1 MSGGKSNKK
10 NIVSIIIV
18 VALLIGACF
27 ATITIYAKKTLNKPK
42 FSLPEEEPVASAR
55 ELPKTADGL
64 CAYVNSLYENVLASD
79 EAEGSW
85 HTDVGLDGEINVPF
99 ADADRE
105 VLTFIKDNA
114 APEVA
119 GLYPNESNVKMAEAE
134 NAPVIRVNPADVLE
148 FTAEQGHTDE
158 EGNVRDDGFYFI
170 TFVLT
175 PTAIDTAA
183 MTSDDVY
190 AGAVE
195 KLADA
200 AEIKETE
207 FTAERYEI
215 SYKIDRITDQI
226 VNIDVSK
233 DYQLKTSFTFK
244 EAYSALMQDAGE
256 AQLEMPYKTALRI
269 GFKWYGARFTQRSM
283 AVRPGDMKALPASV
297 VVNTEATKEDY
308 KLTFEPS
315 DKEALTID
323 EDGVMTVEKAADEPV
338 TVKMTLEYNGHT
350 YTDELLIYITE
361 LEVET
366 NV

>member
-10 NIVSIIIV
+10 SIVSIIIII
-18 VALLIGACF
+18 ALLIGACF
-27 ATITIYAKKTLNKPK
+27 ATISVYAKKTLNKPK
-42 FSLPEEEPVASAR
+42 FTLPEEEPLASVT
-55 ELPKTADGL
+55 ELPKTADEL
-64 CAYVNSLYENVLASD
+64 CAYVNSLYEKALASD

-85 HTDVGLDGEINVPF
+85 HTDIGLDGEIAVPF

-105 VLTFIKDNA
+105 VLTFIRDNA

-119 GLYPNESNVKMAEAE
+119 GLYPNESNVKMPEAE
-134 NAPVIRVNPADVLE
+134 NAPVIKVNPADVTE

-158 EGNVRDDGFYFI
+158 AGNVSDDGFYFI
-170 TFVLT
+170 TFVLN
-175 PTAIDTAA
+175 PGAVDTAA
-183 MTSDDVY
+183 MTSSDVY

-195 KLADA
+195 KFADA
-200 AEIKETE
+200 AEIKETQ
-207 FTAERYEI
+207 FTADRYEI
-215 SYKIDRITDQI
+215 SYKIDRVTDQI
-226 VNIDVSK
+226 LNVDVSK
-233 DYQLKTSFTFK
+233 DYQLKTSFTLK
-244 EAYSALMQDAGE
+244 EEYSSLMPDGGA
-256 AQLEMPYKTALRI
+256 AQLEMPYKTALRV

-283 AVRPGDMKALPASV
+283 AVSPDDMKALPASV
-297 VVNTEATKEDY
+297 VVNAEATKEDY
-308 KLTFEPS
+308 TLTFEPS